1 MKNEKIYDVI
11 DESYDQK
18 FGSTEFCGD
27 TYLLIEEPFMDN
39 NRFGEAAYFAR
50 AIKVGDKF
58 DDGDRV
64 KCYKVEWKIVDPET
78 DDGAQACDW
87 DEAENVE
94 FETYVYYEH
103 GYFRF

>member
-1 MKNEKIYDVI
+1 MENEKIYDVI
-11 DESYDQK
+11 DESYEQK

-27 TYLLIEEPFMDN
+27 TYLLIQEPFMDN

-58 DDGDRV
+58 DDDDQV
-64 KCYKVEWKIVDPET
+64 KCYMVEWKIVDPET

-87 DEAENVE
+87 DEAEDVE

-103 GYFRF
+103 GHFGF